1 MGTGFCSLYRE
12 IHYIEVRYIKVWVY
26 YIILDSPRGSVL
38 KYRRLVVLEL
48 GIHAFFILFFQVRSF
63 LQKNEYTK
71 VYWWIVLSYFVSPRK
86 MGRNTHLGF
95 FLATNTITIS
105 LRCRPLCTK
114 SLCFWATSWRVLYI
128 FREENRYTRTVFS
141 LVRIAI

>member
-1 MGTGFCSLYRE
+1 MVTNRIMCRGMALTVAYCV
-12 IHYIEVRYIKVWVY
+12 VRAYQGIY

-38 KYRRLVVLEL
+38 KYRRLVFSEL

-86 MGRNTHLGF
+86 MGRSTHRFILAF
-95 FLATNTITIS
+95 F
-105 LRCRPLCTK
+105 
-114 SLCFWATSWRVLYI
+114 
-128 FREENRYTRTVFS
+128 
-141 LVRIAI
+141 